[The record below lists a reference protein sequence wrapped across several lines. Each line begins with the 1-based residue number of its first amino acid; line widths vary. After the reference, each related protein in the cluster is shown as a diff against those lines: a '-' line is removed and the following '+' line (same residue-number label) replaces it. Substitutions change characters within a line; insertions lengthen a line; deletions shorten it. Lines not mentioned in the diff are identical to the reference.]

1 MRLRFRST
9 FLLTLL
15 TLVSVTVFLVGI
27 TSYYSAKITARE
39 LSGQVLDQTSA
50 RVDKEVDDLTAA
62 AAKVSRLNKRL
73 IETGLT
79 GPREFTWLVPYWAE
93 VLRGEP
99 GLTSVFVGVEAT
111 GESSGVSRLGEKLS
125 VWETNRD
132 AASGKQLLRE
142 YWPEAYPRT
151 PYAFD
156 PDKPGPDIRSRPW
169 YVGARDAKHAIWT
182 DTYTFLGVKGSEA
195 VAGVTYATPL
205 YGESGEFVGALTADF
220 GLNRLSEF
228 LATVRVAKTGFACV
242 IETRADGSRHLIAH
256 PAGAKDDPRVRA
268 LLSANP
274 NARGFTPLE
283 FEVNGETY
291 LGGVRALSGDDAPLW
306 QVGVVVP
313 QAEVLARVTRSN
325 RISIGIALA
334 GLLVALGCGLYV
346 ATQVARPLEALSHE
360 MAAISRLDLGERPIN
375 HSIIIE
381 VDRVAVA
388 TEQIKTGLRQKRVL
402 EKYVP
407 KGAREDIEENRAG
420 DVALGGE
427 RVRRTILFSDLRG
440 FTSMSERLAPDAV
453 VRLLNQY
460 LEKMT
465 GVILAHGGDINEY
478 IGDAV
483 LAVFTTPTDAVR
495 AAIAMQLA
503 LAQLREE
510 TDDPEVRSLRMGIG
524 VHVGDVVEGNIG
536 TTERVKFGVVGDTV
550 NLAAR
555 IQDKSREGTRTWIYV
570 SAAVRDEATAIT
582 FESVGE
588 LAMKGKAEP
597 VAVFEVA
604 A

>member
-1 MRLRFRST
+1 MQLRFRST

-15 TLVSVTVFLVGI
+15 TLVGVTVFLVGA
-27 TSYYSAKITARE
+27 TSYYSAKITAQE

-62 AAKVSRLNKRL
+62 AAKVSGLNKRL

-79 GPREFTWLVPYWAE
+79 GPRAFTWLIPYWTE

-99 GLTSVFVGVEAT
+99 GLTSVFVGVEGT

-132 AASGKQLLRE
+132 AESGKLLLRE

-156 PDKPGPDIRSRPW
+156 PANPGPDIRGRPW
-169 YVGARDAKHAIWT
+169 YVGARDAKRAIWT
-182 DTYTFLGVKGSEA
+182 DTYKFLGVKGSEG

-205 YGESGEFVGALTADF
+205 YGKSGQLVGALTADF
-220 GLNRLSEF
+220 GLARLSEF
-228 LATVRVAKTGFACV
+228 LATVHVAKTGFACV
-242 IETRADGSRHLIAH
+242 IETRADGSRHVIAH
-256 PAGAKDDPRVRA
+256 PEGRVDDPRVRP
-268 LLSANP
+268 LLSESPRAK
-274 NARGFTPLE
+274 AFTPVE
-283 FEVNGETY
+283 FEVDGEIY
-291 LGGVRALSGDDAPLW
+291 LGGIRALSGDDAPHW
-306 QVGVVVP
+306 HVGVVVP

-334 GLLVALGCGLYV
+334 GLLLAIGSGLYV
-346 ATQVARPLEALSHE
+346 AAQVARPLEALSHE
-360 MAAISRLDLGERPIN
+360 MAAISNLDLGQRPIN
-375 HSIIIE
+375 HSIILE

-440 FTSMSERLAPDAV
+440 FTSMSERLTPDAV

-465 GVILAHGGDINEY
+465 GVILAHAGDINEY

-483 LAVFTTPTDAVR
+483 LAVFKTPADAVA
-495 AAIAMQLA
+495 AAIAMQRA
-503 LAQLREE
+503 LTQLREE
-510 TDDPEVRSLRMGIG
+510 TDDAEVRSLRMGIG
-524 VHVGDVVEGNIG
+524 IHVGEVVEGNIG

-555 IQDKSREGTRTWIYV
+555 IQDKSREGVRTSIYV
-570 SAAVRDEATAIT
+570 SAAVRNEASEIA
-582 FESVGE
+582 FEHVGD

-597 VAVFEVA
+597 VSVFEVA